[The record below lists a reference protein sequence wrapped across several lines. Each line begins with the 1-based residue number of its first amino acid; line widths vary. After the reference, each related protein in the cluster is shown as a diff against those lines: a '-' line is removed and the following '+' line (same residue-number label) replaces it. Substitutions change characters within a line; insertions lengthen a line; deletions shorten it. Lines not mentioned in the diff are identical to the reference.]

1 MLSADEVRKKMPSCT
16 PATKEEF
23 LSAIEKR
30 AVEAA
35 KQGAISIWLT
45 AKDGYKETPT
55 AALEQALNI
64 LRAEGYRLVEDKQNG
79 KPAMRIYWEDEPKPS
94 EWEIQNVPRTFRE
107 LTTYVLS
114 SAVTGAVVFG
124 MLAYT
129 VALSLNVFFDSSHN
143 LYDIAMHYAVIGFFV
158 IGLLTKINEHGIDV
172 RKKKEA
178 N

>member
-1 MLSADEVRKKMPSCT
+1 MLSADEVRKKMPSST

-64 LRAEGYRLVEDKQNG
+64 LRAEGYRLVEDKHNG
-79 KPAMRIYWEDEPKPS
+79 KPAMRIYWEDEPAKS
-94 EWEIQNVPRTFRE
+94 EWEIQNVPRTFKGKIGH
-107 LTTYVLS
+107 VLYNG
-114 SAVTGAVVFG
+114 ATGAVFFG
-124 MLAYT
+124 MMAYMI
-129 VALSLNVFFDSSHN
+129 VAVANLFRDSQIDLNNAAFNF
-143 LYDIAMHYAVIGFFV
+143 AAIGFFV
-158 IGLLTKINEHGIDV
+158 VGSFAWYVDTGEVI
-172 RKKKEA
+172 RKKREA